1 MYLQVCIGTDLCIS
15 RPAFLPKLGPGIV
28 DPKSLW
34 VILQEEVLNVRIL
47 ERSNAAFAKRKK
59 ESTESD
65 AGSSGDYPTTKP
77 VPMGKSGWAVAWL
90 VYKMDR

>member
-1 MYLQVCIGTDLCIS
+1 MYLQVCIGTDFCIS

-28 DPKSLW
+28 DPKSIW
-34 VILQEEVLNVRIL
+34 VILLQEEVLNVRIL

-59 ESTESD
+59 EPTELT
-65 AGSSGDYPTTKP
+65 PTVGIIQPQSLLEWEKDR
-77 VPMGKSGWAVAWL
+77 AVACL